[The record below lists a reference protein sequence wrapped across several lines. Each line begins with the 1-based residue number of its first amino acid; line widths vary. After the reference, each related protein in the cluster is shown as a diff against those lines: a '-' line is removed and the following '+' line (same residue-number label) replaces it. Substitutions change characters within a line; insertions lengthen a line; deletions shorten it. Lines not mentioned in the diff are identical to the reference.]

1 MRFNIGQTVRVVAR
15 SSGIAPGEKV
25 TIIDSEMKASVEIY
39 KATNGSTWGY
49 FTKDMLEEV
58 EVLPDVH

>member
-1 MRFNIGQTVRVVAR
+1 MRFNIGQNVKVMVP
-15 SSGIAPGEKV
+15 SGGIFAGEKV
-25 TIIDSEMKASVEIY
+25 TIIDAEKKASVEIY

-58 EVLPDVH
+58 EVLPKGR